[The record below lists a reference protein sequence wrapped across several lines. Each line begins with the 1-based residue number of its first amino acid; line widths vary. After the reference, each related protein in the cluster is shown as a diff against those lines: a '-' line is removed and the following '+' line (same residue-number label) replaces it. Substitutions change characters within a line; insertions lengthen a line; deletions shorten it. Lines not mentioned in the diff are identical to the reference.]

1 MNDMNKQM
9 HFVLYHSDESDVS
22 VNAVIQN
29 DSIWVT
35 QKAMA
40 DLFSVNTPAIS
51 KHLKN
56 IYEEGELREES
67 TVSKMEIVQTEGNR
81 QVRRYVDFYNLDAI
95 ISVGYRVNSRQ
106 ATKFRIWA
114 TGVLKEYM
122 IKGFALDDE
131 RLKQGEAVFGK
142 DYFHELL
149 ERVRSIRSSER
160 RIWQQITD
168 IFAECSIDYDRNSEV
183 TKRFYATVQNKFHYA
198 ITGHTAAEIV
208 YNSADSRKEHM
219 GLTTWKNSPDGRI
232 LKSDVTIAKNYL
244 DEKQIRQLE
253 RAVSGYF
260 DYIEDLIERENTF
273 TMEEFETSVNEFL
286 NFRRYDVLKDNGR
299 ISAKQAKEKA
309 EAEYDVFNK
318 TQKITSDFDKEVLK
332 MLGRNGG
339 MDNA

>member
-332 MLGRNGG
+332 MLGQNGG